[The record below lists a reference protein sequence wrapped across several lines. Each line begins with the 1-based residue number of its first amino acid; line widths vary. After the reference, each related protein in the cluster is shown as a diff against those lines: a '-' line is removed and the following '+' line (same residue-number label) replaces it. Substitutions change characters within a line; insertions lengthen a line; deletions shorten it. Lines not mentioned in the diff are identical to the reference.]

1 MMILTDKDVQGVVDV
16 AAAKVVHGDL
26 SDEAHGAA
34 DDAHQSGTA
43 HGHKAWG
50 GRTQAGMQAVLGEA
64 DVYRNWTISCTL

>member
-1 MMILTDKDVQGVVDV
+1 MILTDKDVQGVIDV

-34 DDAHQSGTA
+34 DDAHQRGTA

-50 GRTQAGMQAVLGEA
+50 DEAGRGANGVRGG
-64 DVYRNWTISCTL
+64 S